1 MYNPDI
7 KKIEVE
13 QKSKEWLGLR
23 ENYIT
28 ASDIPAI
35 LTFKTGNNYYNR
47 TPSMWVEK
55 KLGAKESF
63 STFSRDLMTAGEL
76 SEEKIVEQHFSNK
89 ELYSHGDVYT
99 RDVFLAS
106 LDVVDKKNSKII
118 ELKYTP
124 SEKVYNQYADY
135 SHPAYM
141 QVAFQMYVAGISQ
154 AAILVNFNLNG
165 KSILKAFNIT
175 CESEQYK
182 NIVDNIDYIKNVH
195 TEVIINRENPFLEKA
210 SNKFQSLIDAIE
222 GREKKIKELKEELEI
237 YKEQLVK
244 NLEQGKLISAFIG
257 DTEYK
262 YTLQPSIR
270 TKKTL
275 KEGIKEED
283 VYDIEKV
290 ESIRISKT
298 KA

>member
-1 MYNPDI
+1 MYSSDI
-7 KKIEVE
+7 KRIEIA

-23 ENYIT
+23 ESYIT

-35 LTFKTGNNYYNR
+35 LTFKTGKNYYNK
-47 TPSMWVEK
+47 TPSMWIDK
-55 KLGAKESF
+55 KLGGKESI

-76 SEEKIVEQHFSNK
+76 SEEKIVEQYFSNK

-124 SEKVYNQYADY
+124 SQKVYDQYADY

-141 QVAFQMYVAGISQ
+141 QVAFQMYVTGISQ
-154 AAILVNFNLNG
+154 GAILVNFNLDG
-165 KSILKAFNIT
+165 KSTLKAFSIT

-182 NIVDNIDYIKNVH
+182 KIVDNIDYIKNIH
-195 TEVIINRENPFLEKA
+195 TEVIINKENPFLEKA

-222 GREKKIKELKEELEI
+222 ERERQIKEIKEELEI
-237 YKEQLVK
+237 YKEQLES
-244 NLEQGKLISAFIG
+244 NLAQGKLVSAFIG

-270 TKKTL
+270 TRKTL
-275 KEGIKEED
+275 KEGIKEEE
-283 VYDIEKV
+283 VFDIEKV
-290 ESIRISKT
+290 EYMRISKT